1 MSFNK
6 KKGRKQ
12 KIREIY
18 LDSFTQN
25 VQRFN
30 GYEKDGYD
38 RDNETSDSSSVA
50 SDDCRLDFDT
60 AIRKSTSNTCN
71 CFCMFFGIAVIAALI
86 TILIFVL

>member
-18 LDSFTQN
+18 LNNLTQN
-25 VQRFN
+25 IKQFN

-38 RDNETSDSSSVA
+38 RDTETSDSSSVA
-50 SDDCRLDFDT
+50 SDDCRLDFGT
-60 AIRKSTSNTCN
+60 ALRQSTSNTCN
-71 CFCMFFGIAVIAALI
+71 CYCMFFGIAVIAALI
-86 TILIFVL
+86 TIFIFVL